1 MPKQTFDKQ
10 RGASSLFSFVAF
22 ALFLAIIWGVYLL
35 FELDNVRALGIH
47 FIPGTKNF
55 SKEEKKALLEK
66 LESLRKE

>member
-1 MPKQTFDKQ
+1 MPKQTFEKQ
-10 RGASSLFSFVAF
+10 RGASNLLSFVGF

-35 FELDNVRALGIH
+35 FELDNIRAVGIH

-66 LESLRKE
+66 IESLRKD